1 MALPTNPVLPNS
13 FQSFLGSVLGTRLD
27 QNFEELVTSINEC
40 IANIAY
46 VVRDDGAIRNQSVHA
61 DAFTSDALALM
72 AGSSVVSDLDWRP
85 LGFWATATLYRV
97 GNIVETGSPAVAYV
111 CSVQHT
117 SGVFATDYAAGD
129 WVVLS
134 APRTL
139 ISADVTT
146 ALGYVPVNVAGDT
159 MTGALTLVTGSDLAG
174 LTISD
179 TLMATQDLLTV
190 DKGIYVAYESS
201 ANDIVYG
208 VAANVLRTAGN
219 FLTVGSQCSAIV
231 TSGITATAFGS
242 NFNAVGLNGYASAL
256 VGQEIDVASFT
267 PNNTS
272 NKYGLNIIFFD
283 RTDGSTNP
291 GEYSYTFPFGTY
303 TSAGGGLG
311 NNTYNKNAKAIVIES
326 QQRSATGEYCGFM
339 RGIEFGEYSL
349 DSEFDAAYAGSRAY
363 PIGINFSGMHYYG
376 GTDPVTAFNLEAAI
390 ALRDF
395 QSIWWNR
402 DPATAATATNKV
414 RTYFN
419 AATGRFIVENGGTER
434 FGVDVSTGGFYQNG
448 ALFSTVSLSSNNTWT
463 GTNTFNNSVT
473 IASNLGFTGNARRI
487 TGDFSNAT
495 VANRVLVQT
504 SSLNSATEFGLI
516 PNGTGGVTGLYVMS
530 AAAANNCQVGRV
542 SVSATQME
550 IASGVAGAASYVPM
564 VFSVN
569 GTEGARLAVDS
580 VFGSQL
586 LINTSTPSIT
596 QVRLRVNGMIA
607 CDSPGAFSVHRNGV
621 NTASVANNTPT
632 VIDFTTEEFDTNNL
646 FDTATDRFTPPLGK
660 YTLSGCCAMA
670 PGVVVDQD
678 ALVVT
683 IYKNGVAYKSG
694 NITTASGTAVIS
706 SHVTCLVDANG
717 TDYFQLVVTQVNAGA
732 TGRVMGGGTTD
743 TWFQGYRI
751 A

>member
-1 MALPTNPVLPNS
+1 MAQPTNPVLPNN
-13 FQSFLGSVLGTRLD
+13 FQSFLGSALGTKLD
-27 QNFEELVTSINEC
+27 QNFEELVTSTDEI
-40 IANIAY
+40 IANLALIQ
-46 VVRDDGAIRNQSVHA
+46 RDDGAIRNQTVHSN
-61 DAFTSDALALM
+61 AFTSDALALM
-72 AGSSVVSDLDWRP
+72 AGSSVVSNLDWRP
-85 LGFWATATLYRV
+85 MGPWATATLYRV
-97 GNIVETGSPAVAYV
+97 GNIVEEGSPATAYV
-111 CSVQHT
+111 CSVQHV

-146 ALGYVPVNVAGDT
+146 ALGFTPVNVAGDT
-159 MTGALTLVTGSDLAG
+159 MTGALNLVTGSSLAG

-179 TLMATQDLLTV
+179 ALMASQDLLTV
-190 DKGIYVAYESS
+190 DNGIYVAYESS
-201 ANDIVYG
+201 ATDIVYG
-208 VAANVLRTAGN
+208 FAANVLRTSGN

-242 NFNAVGLNGYASAL
+242 NFNAVGLSGYASAL

-283 RTDGSTNP
+283 RTSGSANP
-291 GEYSYTFPFGTY
+291 GQYSYTFPFGTY
-303 TSAGGGLG
+303 TSAGGGIG

-326 QQRSATGEYCGFM
+326 QERSATGEYCGFM

-376 GTDPVTAFNLEAAI
+376 GTDPVTSFNMEAAI

-419 AATGRFIVENGGTER
+419 AATGRWIIENGGTER
-434 FGVDVSTGGFYQNG
+434 FGVSVSTGGFYQNG
-448 ALFSTVSLSSNNTWT
+448 VLFESVDLDGVNVWTSLGSNRFE
-463 GTNTFNNSVT
+463 GPVT
-473 IASNLGFTGNARRI
+473 IASNFNFSGNGLRI
-487 TGDFSNAT
+487 VGDFSNAT
-495 VANRVLVQT
+495 ISNRVLVQT
-504 SSLNSATEFGLI
+504 SALNSATEFGLI
-516 PNGTGGVTGLYVMS
+516 PHGAGGVAGIYVMS
-530 AAAANNCQVGRV
+530 SSSAANCRVGRI
-542 SVSATQME
+542 SVSATQFE
-550 IASGVAGAASYVPM
+550 IASGIAGVSTYVPM
-564 VFSVN
+564 VFAVN
-569 GTEGARLAVDS
+569 GAEKMRLDTAFD
-580 VFGSQL
+580 QL
-586 LINTSTPSIT
+586 LINTTTPSISA
-596 QVRLRVNGMIA
+596 VRLRVNGMIA

-632 VIDFTTEEFDTNNL
+632 VIDFTTTEFDTNNL
-646 FDTATDRFTPPLGK
+646 YTLATDRFTPPLGK
-660 YTLSGCCAMA
+660 YTLFGSCSIA

-678 ALVVT
+678 ELVVT
-683 IYKNGVAYKSG
+683 VYKNGVAYKSG
-694 NITTASGTAVIS
+694 NIATASGTAVIS
-706 SHVTCLVDANG
+706 SHVSCIVNANG
-717 TDYFQLVVTQVNAGA
+717 TDYFQLVVTQVNGGA

-751 A
+751 G